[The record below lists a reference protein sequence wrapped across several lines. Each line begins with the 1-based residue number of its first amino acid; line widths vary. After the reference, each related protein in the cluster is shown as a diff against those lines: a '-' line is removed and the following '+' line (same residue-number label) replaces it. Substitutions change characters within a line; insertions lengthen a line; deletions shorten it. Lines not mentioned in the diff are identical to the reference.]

1 MRATTP
7 RYSEEFKSEALAL
20 MDRDQR
26 PFRQLSEDLGVS
38 AWTLR
43 HWYNRRE
50 MAKKNKGAKKGR
62 VPMISANESAAERL
76 ARLERETKRLQ
87 KENDSLRMDREI
99 LKKAAAHSTGHRNTM
114 TSDNELREVVRHAGS
129 QARFGRNGEG

>member
-26 PFRQLSEDLGVS
+26 PFRQLLEDLGVS

-43 HWYNRRE
+43 E
-50 MAKKNKGAKKGR
+50 
-62 VPMISANESAAERL
+62 
-76 ARLERETKRLQ
+76 
-87 KENDSLRMDREI
+87 
-99 LKKAAAHSTGHRNTM
+99 AAHAGDVWLVDGGVETINAGYRHPWLGVERFDEHRAPGTLSKSRSTSRRG
-114 TSDNELREVVRHAGS
+114 
-129 QARFGRNGEG
+129 ARR